1 MCHTN
6 ARYRA
11 LLGPAIALAIGASRL
26 DAQEKPLEG
35 ILRSA
40 RPVTLIEATTHC
52 PDFVVRGPRRF
63 ENVSFDDVFKD
74 SVVIETRCVVDTTY
88 ALPTADRVRWIAA
101 IYRRVYVG
109 PSDSISMA
117 IRRSTRDTAVLITAA
132 LYSASGNDDDW
143 RPEWAGIVDESMT
156 RSITPTLASRP
167 DGSALVSVMYCVNG
181 TGGCAQSYMRRH
193 GGRWSAVVEAF
204 WKQIP
209 PIEDGAIGKG
219 LGIDVRS
226 LKGTYG
232 LYGRQDANCCPSREI
247 ILELD
252 QRGDSLLLKT
262 HRVRPVER

>member
-6 ARYRA
+6 PRYRS
-11 LLGPAIALAIGASRL
+11 LLGLTIALAIGAPRL
-26 DAQEKPLEG
+26 GAQEKPLEG

-40 RPVTLIEATTHC
+40 RSVTRIEATNQC

-63 ENVSFDDVFKD
+63 ENVSFDDVSKD
-74 SVVIETRCVVDTTY
+74 SVETRCMVDTTY
-88 ALPTADRVRWIAA
+88 ALPAADGVRWLAA

-117 IRRSTRDTAVLITAA
+117 IRHSTRDTAVLITAA
-132 LYSASGNDDDW
+132 LYSASGDYDDW
-143 RPEWAGIVDESMT
+143 RPEWTGIVDESMT

-181 TGGCAQSYMRRH
+181 TGGCAQSYMRRR
-193 GGRWSAVVEAF
+193 GGRWTAVVEAF

-209 PIEDGAIGKG
+209 PIKDGAIGKG

-232 LYGRQDANCCPSREI
+232 LYGRGDANCCPSREI

-262 HRVRPVER
+262 HRVRAVER